1 MTEIAP
7 LVNLQAQFH
16 VSRLLKLKSL
26 RGDIQQQLLVQLRDR
41 IFQYAQAY
49 TSSER
54 LKVFHQQ
61 IEQALEEQITN
72 FIQEAATEASTA
84 TIAKNKIIS
93 SLFAQRLCRYLDK
106 LVNI

>member
-7 LVNLQAQFH
+7 IVNLQAQFH

-26 RGDIQQQLLVQLRDR
+26 RGDIQQQLLIQLRDR
-41 IFQYAQAY
+41 IFEYAQAY
-49 TSSER
+49 TSPER
-54 LKVFHQQ
+54 LQTFHQL
-61 IEQALEEQITN
+61 IEQALEEQISH

-106 LVNI
+106 RLNL